1 METARDREII
11 LLIEILTKRGEE
23 DFNTFS
29 FFIIVFNRG
38 LKIKTRLLYFF
49 SIRSLF
55 IRYICG
61 GIDSR
66 DTTSSLMSQMR
77 DNGNFMSP

>member
-11 LLIEILTKRGEE
+11 LLIEILTKRGEQ
-23 DFNTFS
+23 DFNTSS

-49 SIRSLF
+49 QYD
-55 IRYICG
+55 RYLSDIYARYRFTRYDVL
-61 GIDSR
+61 IDVI
-66 DTTSSLMSQMR
+66 DA
-77 DNGNFMSP
+77 